1 MYIRIL
7 TCGAAE
13 LRPGHFA
20 RPLSHV
26 ITLNSCDNLLTIDII
41 IMTGFIQV
49 IIAYRYSGMG
59 VTVLSTGWMAA
70 RFIVIVSLRAAQKHR
85 PHFTDAETKAYGEEA
100 VCPRSHSEQ

>member
-59 VTVLSTGWMAA
+59 VRHCSKHWMDGSAF
-70 RFIVIVSLRAAQKHR
+70 RR
-85 PHFTDAETKAYGEEA
+85 
-100 VCPRSHSEQ
+100 HSEPPRCAEASSPFHRCRN